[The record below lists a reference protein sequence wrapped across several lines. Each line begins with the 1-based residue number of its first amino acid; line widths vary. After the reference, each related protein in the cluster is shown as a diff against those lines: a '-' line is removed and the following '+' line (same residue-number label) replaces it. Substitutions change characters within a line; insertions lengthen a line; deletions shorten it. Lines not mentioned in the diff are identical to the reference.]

1 MGVIEKGKFNL
12 IDNGNES
19 VLTYEF
25 FMYRTFA
32 IVALMSV
39 VMGTVSQQ
47 PWFGVVCFAWLGG
60 MNWLI
65 AIIRHRNMLGD
76 IAGGIDKLIVTKS
89 FDEQQ
94 LTALHKSEIDIPKAN
109 TARSKSLTILFYFTL
124 ACWTASLIAHLTS
137 ISDFDLI
144 EKFPF
149 VWFLHIGIFIVAIS
163 AIFIVR
169 QLPEM
174 QNQQIRS
181 NPLKVLKTLTQETP
195 YWLIA
200 IAVAGF
206 IYAGI
211 NFSLFA
217 SSQIGSPEIKDGQF
231 ILQNHG
237 QFIKTITE
245 REYHHSQAN
254 IVRGFSGHWLA
265 FYGIGLAL
273 LYPFKKRQN
282 D

>member
-32 IVALMSV
+32 IVAVMSV

-65 AIIRHRNMLGD
+65 AIIRHRNMLVD
-76 IAGGIDKLIVTKS
+76 IVGGIDNLIATKS
-89 FDEQQ
+89 FDNQQ
-94 LTALHKSEIDIPKAN
+94 LTAPLKSEVETHHEAPTTN
-109 TARSKSLTILFYFTL
+109 KSLTILFYFTL
-124 ACWTASLIAHLTS
+124 ACWTASLITHLSS
-137 ISDFDLI
+137 IADFDLI

-149 VWFLHIGIFIVAIS
+149 VWFLHIGVFIVVIA
-163 AIFIVR
+163 AIFVLR

-174 QNQQIRS
+174 QDQQIRS
-181 NPLKVLKTLTQETP
+181 NPLRVLKTLTKGTP
-195 YWLIA
+195 YWIIA

-217 SSQIGSPEIKDGQF
+217 SSQIGSPEIKDGQY
-231 ILQNHG
+231 ILQEHG
-237 QFIKTITE
+237 QFIRTITE
-245 REYHHSQAN
+245 QEYHHYQSN

-273 LYPFKKRQN
+273 LYPFKNR
-282 D
+282 